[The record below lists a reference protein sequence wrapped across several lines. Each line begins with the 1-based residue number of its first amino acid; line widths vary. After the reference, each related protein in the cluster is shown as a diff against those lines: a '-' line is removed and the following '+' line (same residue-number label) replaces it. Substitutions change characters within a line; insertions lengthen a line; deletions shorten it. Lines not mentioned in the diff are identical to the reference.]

1 MTLIDILSD
10 IFLPVSLAIIMLG
23 MGMTLTIK
31 DFTRIVKYP
40 KSILTGLIN
49 QIILLPLTGFLLS
62 VFFGLSPLMAVGLVI
77 LASCPGGPT
86 SNLITQICRGNI
98 ALSVSLTACS
108 SFISVIT
115 IPYILSFAL
124 NYFGTGLGIT
134 IQLPIL
140 ETLIKI
146 TGITIIPISIGM
158 IIRKL
163 NAAFSSKMER
173 PMRIASTVIFIAVFI
188 FAIVINFDLLG
199 KAMIEV
205 GLVSLLLNII
215 ALSLGFLTSYW
226 LNLDRKTINTISIE
240 SGIQNG
246 ALAFVITT
254 SILENAEMSLPT
266 AAYVIW
272 MYVTSGIL
280 MYLLPRK
287 MRVQ

>member
-10 IFLPVSLAIIMLG
+10 IFLPISLAIIMLG

-31 DFTRIVKYP
+31 DFARIVKYP

-115 IPYILSFAL
+115 IPYILSFVL

-140 ETLIKI
+140 ETIIKI
-146 TGITIIPISIGM
+146 TGITIVPISIGM

-163 NAAFSSKMER
+163 NSAFASKMER

-205 GLVSLLLNII
+205 GLVSLLLNVI

-226 LNLDRKTINTISIE
+226 LKLDRKTITTISIE

-280 MYLLPRK
+280 MYVLPRK